1 MNNETRTELV
11 SRDTILKMLSKDE
24 TGSVSTAETAL
35 KLPKGDEYID
45 LSRLDRGVQR
55 AGGTTVV
62 MGHILSRKSVH
73 KDTWAKIVAEVTAH
87 DRPKAHT

>member
-1 MNNETRTELV
+1 MNKENRSEMV

-35 KLPKGDEYID
+35 SLPKGSEYID
-45 LSRLDRGVQR
+45 LSRLDCGIQN
-55 AGGTTVV
+55 ANGNAIV

-87 DRPKAHT
+87 DLPKVKA

>member
-1 MNNETRTELV
+1 MNNENRTEMI
-11 SRDTILKMLSKDE
+11 SRDAILNMLSKDE

-45 LSRLDRGVQR
+45 LARLDRGVQK
-55 AGGTTVV
+55 AGGTKVV

-87 DRPKAHT
+87 DHPKAQS

>member
-1 MNNETRTELV
+1 MTNEHRTEMI
-11 SRDTILKMLSKDE
+11 SRDAILKMLSKDE
-24 TGSVSTAETAL
+24 IGSVSTAETAL

-45 LSRLDRGVQR
+45 LARLDRGVQR

-73 KDTWAKIVAEVTAH
+73 KETWAKIVVEVTAH
-87 DRPKAHT
+87 DHPKAQS